1 MPPFRIHFKFNKLTN
16 NLLQRLCSGVIFK
29 TLNRCKMNIY
39 KQICFIDPQILTSS
53 HNKKWSIQGLWAE
66 FWDGVDLAVKVVWK
80 VTAQCIAIKE
90 LQSHRYRRATYEASE
105 FAYQLQGL
113 RNHDF
118 FYFYFAFI
126 SAKSLKNR
134 NLTTGKISNIKPK
147 KRKKVELKC
156 YLTWSSLKPLKGL
169 HTAV

>member
-1 MPPFRIHFKFNKLTN
+1 
-16 NLLQRLCSGVIFK
+16 
-29 TLNRCKMNIY
+29 MNIY

-66 FWDGVDLAVKVVWK
+66 FLDGVDLAVKVVWK

-118 FYFYFAFI
+118 FLLLFCIYI
-126 SAKSLKNR
+126 SEVIEEQKFDDWQNKQHKAKEKEE
-134 NLTTGKISNIKPK
+134 G
-147 KRKKVELKC
+147 
-156 YLTWSSLKPLKGL
+156 W
-169 HTAV
+169 A